1 MFKDCTIRVE
11 HQAIIRISND
21 AGLRLHLGDGF
32 LYPMQRNQGQQG

>member
-21 AGLRLHLGDGF
+21 AGLRIHLGDGF
-32 LYPMQRNQGQQG
+32 LSPMQRNQGQQG